1 MALEFIQTDQGP
13 QKLRYGKDEE
23 SQFTK
28 EEQEQVIEMRDKGY
42 LTSKESE
49 MGIKEKV
56 IPEQEVV
63 NEQEVIKTKDG
74 KFSIDIMGALSNVGN
89 VAGSALSSIGDSAS
103 AFVQGVGSNLSAI
116 AEAVPNKIE
125 EIASDPTK
133 KKNFMRGLEIINASS
148 GIKPIGQA
156 TSTFGAISEGLL
168 KAEKGFIAT
177 DLAKLKAINSKK
189 SASYMSGKEKALSDT
204 YKNYA
209 DDFEAARKNYA
220 SIDTRFNEV
229 YKLAK
234 KGIEPPTGIIS
245 ATFAPLEK
253 VINELGLSE
262 KADSLLKS
270 IGENKETG
278 LTREQSIVFKEI
290 FGAATKRQIVGQ
302 VKELYPVSNK
312 DIEILLQTV
321 GDINTSPIALRAMV
335 AAEKAAKEINDVAF
349 KKSYD
354 IAFAGEGNANF
365 KAESQDAAAAEL
377 AKLYKDQVKPETLI
391 ELYGSSE
398 NPTAFQI
405 VNAKYHQDLQPVYK
419 DQEEAGGFFEMFKIR
434 EEAADKIL
442 EDAITKAQ
450 EEAAKGDLPVPPE

>member
-13 QKLRYGKDEE
+13 QKLSFSKDQE
-23 SQFTK
+23 SKFTESDK
-28 EEQEQVIEMRDKGY
+28 AELKSMRDKGY

-49 MGIKEKV
+49 MGIEKT
-56 IPEQEVV
+56 IPEEVV
-63 NEQEVIKTKDG
+63 NEKEVIKTKDG

-148 GIKPIGQA
+148 GIRPIGQA
-156 TSTFGAISEGLL
+156 KSTFGAISEGLL

>member
-1 MALEFIQTDQGP
+1 MALEFAQTIEGP
-13 QKLRYGKDEE
+13 QKLNLGDE
-23 SQFTK
+23 SKFT
-28 EEQEQVIEMRDKGY
+28 EEERAELKEMRDKGY
-42 LTSKESE
+42 LTSVASE
-49 MGIKEKV
+49 MGDTKGT
-56 IPEQEVV
+56 IPQEVV
-63 NEQEVIKTKDG
+63 EEKEVTTTKDG
-74 KFSIDIMGALSNVGN
+74 KFSIDIMGALSNVGDA
-89 VAGSALSSIGDSAS
+89 AGSALSNIGESAS
-103 AFVQGVGSNLSAI
+103 QFVQGVGSNLSAI

-125 EIASDPTK
+125 EISQDPTK
-133 KKNFMRGLEIINASS
+133 KRNFLRGLNIINESS

-156 TSTFGAISEGLL
+156 KSDFGAIASGLL
-168 KAEKGFIAT
+168 KAEQGFIAT

-204 YKNYA
+204 YKSYA
-209 DDFEAARKNYA
+209 DAFEAARKNYA

-253 VINELGLSE
+253 VINELGLSD
-262 KADSLLKS
+262 KADSLLES
-270 IGENKETG
+270 IGKNKEKG
-278 LTREQSIVFKEI
+278 LTRDQSIAFKEI

-312 DIEILLQTV
+312 DIELLLQTV
-321 GDINTSPIALRAMV
+321 GDVSTSPIALRAMV

-377 AKLYKDQVKPETLI
+377 AKLYKDQVRPETLI

-419 DQEEAGGFFEMFKIR
+419 DQEEAGGFFEIFKARQI
-434 EEAADKIL
+434 
-442 EDAITKAQ
+442 AQ
-450 EEAAKGDLPVPPE
+450 EEDAAKILDDILKQDTPDLP